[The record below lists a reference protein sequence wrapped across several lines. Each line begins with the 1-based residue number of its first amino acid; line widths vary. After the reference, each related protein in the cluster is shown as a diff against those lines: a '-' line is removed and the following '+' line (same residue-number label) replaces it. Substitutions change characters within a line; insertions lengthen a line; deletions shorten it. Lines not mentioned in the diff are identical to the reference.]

1 MVAARLEGEGGSRLG
16 ERREEVGGKKRLI
29 YRSRGEGPGEDKR
42 QGRGGGVNEAES
54 V

>member
-16 ERREEVGGKKRLI
+16 ERRDEVGGKKRLI

-42 QGRGGGVNEAES
+42 QGRGGGGE
-54 V
+54 